1 MSKGVVVV
9 LKRRQ
14 LSLNGNSPLLCD
26 SVQLMAEKGVLFFFY
41 LDLFTEIGFLA
52 DLGCTLLCEES
63 ASFAELV

>member
-1 MSKGVVVV
+1 MSKGVVIV

-26 SVQLMAEKGVLFFFY
+26 SVQIMAEKGVLFFFY

-52 DLGCTLLCEES
+52 DLGCTLL
-63 ASFAELV
+63 